1 MEHTANLAPLTH
13 EIEVLKAE
21 NALLNARCK
30 QYEEAYEYLK
40 EQMLE
45 MKRQIFGKRC

>member
-1 MEHTANLAPLTH
+1 MNHSANIAPQTDEILA
-13 EIEVLKAE
+13 LKAE
-21 NALLNARCK
+21 NVLLNARCK

-45 MKRQIFGKRC
+45 FIFN